1 MDNETDYEGLDKRIV
16 DLIEQYWME
25 EKRPLLLS
33 QLGSR
38 DGGEVARRAKSM
50 MGSLGVYLRARLSA
64 KVNILQHS
72 TKPTV
77 VGAVPA
83 DAGVTEADTDKFLDR
98 TIEPRKT
105 DRRYNAAFW
114 AAFRKPLDP
123 SFRRYLRVDQPHHF
137 RDTDDEGIVGPGYTE
152 IERSFIASAGADD
165 ATVEESIRGWLEAKG
180 MEAQVFYQVG
190 GETTLPH
197 DDLLGRLLS
206 VLDAEDLRR
215 MTIPLDIVQKLRRKA
230 L

>member
-105 DRRYNAAFW
+105 DRRYATITHASCCRPRIWGRQAQLSFAAC
-114 AAFRKPLDP
+114 RKPPLARGMATA
-123 SFRRYLRVDQPHHF
+123 S
-137 RDTDDEGIVGPGYTE
+137 
-152 IERSFIASAGADD
+152 RS
-165 ATVEESIRGWLEAKG
+165 R
-180 MEAQVFYQVG
+180 
-190 GETTLPH
+190 
-197 DDLLGRLLS
+197 
-206 VLDAEDLRR
+206 
-215 MTIPLDIVQKLRRKA
+215 
-230 L
+230 